1 MKQRQLAVAF
11 VLLIGLSIGLSV
23 ALLTKNMWLL
33 PLGTL
38 IGITLGMFVQNQIQG

>member
-1 MKQRQLAVAF
+1 MKQRQLTVAL

-23 ALLTKNMWLL
+23 AFLTKDMWLL

-38 IGITLGMFVQNQIQG
+38 IGVTLAMFVQNQIQG